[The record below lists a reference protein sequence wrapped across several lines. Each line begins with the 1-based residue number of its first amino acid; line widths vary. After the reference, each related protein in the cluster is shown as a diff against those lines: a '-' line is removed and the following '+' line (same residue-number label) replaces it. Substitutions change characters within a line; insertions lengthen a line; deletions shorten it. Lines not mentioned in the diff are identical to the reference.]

1 MKKPLRNAAA
11 VVLACS
17 MCWAAAQAQD
27 IDVGIDV
34 DRQVDAATA
43 AMPAVSGRSFNG
55 IVITGQI
62 NPLRRS
68 DRRLSILIASLP
80 LTIGSEPAG
89 TGAWQQL
96 EARFG
101 FPAEPNAAE
110 GEPRRMMERTLAPPA
125 GPDPDAGAAAGAP

>member
-17 MCWAAAQAQD
+17 MCWAAAQAQ
-27 IDVGIDV
+27 GIDV

-43 AMPAVSGRSFNG
+43 AAPAVSGRSFDA

-68 DRRLSILIASLP
+68 DRRLSILMASLP
-80 LTIGSEPAG
+80 LTIGSEPAR
-89 TGAWQQL
+89 TGAWQRL
-96 EARFG
+96 EARLG

-110 GEPRRMMERTLAPPA
+110 GEPRRMMERTLAPPT